1 MQEDIECH
9 HHLLCFVCFWFAKPV
24 AAGCAPLWCPFRGE
38 KPTPCK
44 HECLILWLFVLFLL
58 PLPGSWWTTRF
69 HMCCVH
75 PLFCVS
81 CFPPRVFF
89 GETTTHA
96 YPTVVW
102 SHMSNADMMWSTK
115 LRRCAAYTPCFVR
128 FVSRETTNAH
138 IVSPLPLRDVFQMCL
153 RHRGEGVRTPMFPT
167 PLPKRGPNPS
177 G

>member
-1 MQEDIECH
+1 MFPPYRCVGPARPRQEPGKGTSGVQDDIECH

-89 GETTTHA
+89 GETDHTRIPYCRVVAHVECRHDVEYQTPPLCSIH
-96 YPTVVW
+96 TVF
-102 SHMSNADMMWSTK
+102 
-115 LRRCAAYTPCFVR
+115 R
-128 FVSRETTNAH
+128 
-138 IVSPLPLRDVFQMCL
+138 
-153 RHRGEGVRTPMFPT
+153 
-167 PLPKRGPNPS
+167 
-177 G
+177 